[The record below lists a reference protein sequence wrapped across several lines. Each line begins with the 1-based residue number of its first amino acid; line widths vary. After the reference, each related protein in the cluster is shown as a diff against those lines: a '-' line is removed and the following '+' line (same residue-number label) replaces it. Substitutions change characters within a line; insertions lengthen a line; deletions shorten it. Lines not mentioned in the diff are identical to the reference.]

1 MNITSKIFEIF
12 SQAFL
17 VLNSFTL
24 WLNQKLLQ
32 TMHAIKRVRRYMNWF
47 DSFLVSLYLM
57 LGQVSH
63 LRLRYF
69 NTCRFIHKHMKNLTE
84 AANSGGPFSLVILIF
99 FMKK

>member
-32 TMHAIKRVRRYMNWF
+32 TMHAIKRVRRYMN
-47 DSFLVSLYLM
+47 
-57 LGQVSH
+57 
-63 LRLRYF
+63 
-69 NTCRFIHKHMKNLTE
+69 
-84 AANSGGPFSLVILIF
+84 
-99 FMKK
+99 